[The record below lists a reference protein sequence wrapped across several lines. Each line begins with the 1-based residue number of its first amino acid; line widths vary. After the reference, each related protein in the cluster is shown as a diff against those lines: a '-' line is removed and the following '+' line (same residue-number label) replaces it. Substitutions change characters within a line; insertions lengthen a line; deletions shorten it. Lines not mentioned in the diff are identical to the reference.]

1 MAKAKE
7 QKPVEETDVKAKE
20 TQEEVKK
27 EDEKEEEKATP
38 TEEEIRAAKTPED
51 KLKLMKTLLANSKE
65 AENVKQKKIYSAMP
79 NIQVVRNY

>member
-1 MAKAKE
+1 MAKTKE
-7 QKPVEETDVKAKE
+7 EKTVEETEVKVE
-20 TQEEVKK
+20 GTQESVKT

-38 TEEEIRAAKTPED
+38 TKDDIRGAKTSEK

-65 AENVKQKKIYSAMP
+65 AENIKQKKIYSAMP

>member
-1 MAKAKE
+1 MAKVKE

-20 TQEEVKK
+20 TQESVKTEDKK
-27 EDEKEEEKATP
+27 EKENATP